1 MVCPQTPA
9 LELAPGPTPSS
20 RGGGRAVTSQPGFS
34 APNKDPDCDWIMRMK
49 AVMGKK
55 GGNKSQ
61 RQRKKAFG
69 VCGTCS
75 PGSGGS
81 GVYSWECSP
90 SRSGSTCL
98 NLHKPCEDWPR
109 SILKTSTTILM
120 QKSLSADK
128 KKAQRWDE
136 MNILATYHPAD
147 KDYGFMKVDE
157 PSTPYHRLQDSD
169 EDMPGA
175 VSHTVTPQAL
185 AERFATMDNFY
196 PKVLRYRN
204 KRSSESSDIFS
215 KTHSSDFDKHRKSH
229 YDEGKFL
236 KAQKSLPFSKNK
248 PCHGARSSL
257 GSGSQVMEPRPVE
270 RGRMGG
276 LTGEVQD
283 EICLVTRNH
292 IPEVKG
298 GALMD
303 TCGSLD
309 APGSWKTQRD
319 WDDSSDPPTFRNPS
333 LPSATVVW
341 DQDVDQQRKEY
352 YSKGR
357 YLRCSPHPE
366 LEEDT
371 EDEPEQR
378 DSSADF
384 NWVIESPTGTEIRL
398 LEHTES
404 PVQDPQASEESLAG
418 TSQPGS
424 ALSSKDR
431 AESGWCQWVIS
442 KGLDWRNP
450 ESLEKELGSSPHSTH
465 QNQCRYETLQIRW
478 TQEEESRQ

>member
-1 MVCPQTPA
+1 MNPRQ
-9 LELAPGPTPSS
+9 EPG
-20 RGGGRAVTSQPGFS
+20 R
-34 APNKDPDCDWIMRMK
+34 
-49 AVMGKK
+49 
-55 GGNKSQ
+55 
-61 RQRKKAFG
+61 
-69 VCGTCS
+69 
-75 PGSGGS
+75 
-81 GVYSWECSP
+81 
-90 SRSGSTCL
+90 
-98 NLHKPCEDWPR
+98 
-109 SILKTSTTILM
+109 
-120 QKSLSADK
+120 
-128 KKAQRWDE
+128 KAQLLPWPTD
-136 MNILATYHPAD
+136 
-147 KDYGFMKVDE
+147 
-157 PSTPYHRLQDSD
+157 
-169 EDMPGA
+169 
-175 VSHTVTPQAL
+175 
-185 AERFATMDNFY
+185 
-196 PKVLRYRN
+196 
-204 KRSSESSDIFS
+204 
-215 KTHSSDFDKHRKSH
+215 SSDFDKHRKSH

-378 DSSADF
+378 DS
-384 NWVIESPTGTEIRL
+384 ESRRG
-398 LEHTES
+398 
-404 PVQDPQASEESLAG
+404 
-418 TSQPGS
+418 QPG
-424 ALSSKDR
+424 AGG
-431 AESGWCQWVIS
+431 A
-442 KGLDWRNP
+442 N
-450 ESLEKELGSSPHSTH
+450 
-465 QNQCRYETLQIRW
+465 NQQT
-478 TQEEESRQ
+478 

>member
-1 MVCPQTPA
+1 MERREASGAAGGLRWESPGAAPKGVPEGVGAEAADTGPPSGVVPSQSSGPSPHSGEIVTC
-9 LELAPGPTPSS
+9 APGSS
-20 RGGGRAVTSQPGFS
+20 RPTGGVAVLGSGPHRPPGEVASLS
-34 APNKDPDCDWIMRMK
+34 AGSGAHPDGLP
-49 AVMGKK
+49 APFPEA
-55 GGNKSQ
+55 S
-61 RQRKKAFG
+61 

-157 PSTPYHRLQDSD
+157 PSTPYHRLQDID

-215 KTHSSDFDKHRKSH
+215 KTR
-229 YDEGKFL
+229 
-236 KAQKSLPFSKNK
+236 
-248 PCHGARSSL
+248 
-257 GSGSQVMEPRPVE
+257 
-270 RGRMGG
+270 
-276 LTGEVQD
+276 
-283 EICLVTRNH
+283 
-292 IPEVKG
+292 

-309 APGSWKTQRD
+309 APGSWKTPHD
-319 WDDSSDPPTFRNPS
+319 WDDSSDTPTFRNPS

-384 NWVIESPTGTEIRL
+384 NWVIESPTGTEVRL

-418 TSQPGS
+418 TSQPG
-424 ALSSKDR
+424 AAPSSKDR

-442 KGLDWRNP
+442 KGLDWQSP
-450 ESLEKELGSSPHSTH
+450 ESLEKELGSSPHSPH
-465 QNQCRYETLQIRW
+465 QNQCRYETLQIQW

>member
-1 MVCPQTPA
+1 M
-9 LELAPGPTPSS
+9 ERREAPGAAGGLRGESPGAAPKGVPERVGAEAADAGPPSGVVPSQGSGPSPHSGEIVTCASGSS
-20 RGGGRAVTSQPGFS
+20 RPTGGVAVLGSGPHWPPGEVASLS
-34 APNKDPDCDWIMRMK
+34 AGSGAHPDGLP
-49 AVMGKK
+49 APFPEA
-55 GGNKSQ
+55 S
-61 RQRKKAFG
+61 

-185 AERFATMDNFY
+185 AERSCGTVIREAQSLQTSFPRHGGLLWTPVDPWMPQAAGRLSVIGMT
-196 PKVLRYRN
+196 PQIPLPSETHPCLQPPSCGTRTLI
-204 KRSSESSDIFS
+204 SS
-215 KTHSSDFDKHRKSH
+215 
-229 YDEGKFL
+229 
-236 KAQKSLPFSKNK
+236 
-248 PCHGARSSL
+248 ARSIIAREGTSDALPTQSL
-257 GSGSQVMEPRPVE
+257 RRTQKTSPSSGTVRA
-270 RGRMGG
+270 GG
-276 LTGEVQD
+276 VSPGQGVPTTNRLEG
-283 EICLVTRNH
+283 CPN
-292 IPEVKG
+292 
-298 GALMD
+298 
-303 TCGSLD
+303 LD
-309 APGSWKTQRD
+309 PLILPG
-319 WDDSSDPPTFRNPS
+319 
-333 LPSATVVW
+333 
-341 DQDVDQQRKEY
+341 
-352 YSKGR
+352 
-357 YLRCSPHPE
+357 
-366 LEEDT
+366 
-371 EDEPEQR
+371 
-378 DSSADF
+378 SADF

>member
-1 MVCPQTPA
+1 M
-9 LELAPGPTPSS
+9 ERREAPGAAGGLRGESPGAAPKGVPERVGAEAADAGPPSGVVPSQGSGPSPHSGEIVTCASGSS
-20 RGGGRAVTSQPGFS
+20 RPTGGVAVLGSGPHWPPGEVASLS
-34 APNKDPDCDWIMRMK
+34 AGSGAHPDGLP
-49 AVMGKK
+49 APFPEA
-55 GGNKSQ
+55 S
-61 RQRKKAFG
+61 

-215 KTHSSDFDKHRKSH
+215 KTR
-229 YDEGKFL
+229 E
-236 KAQKSLPFSKNK
+236 
-248 PCHGARSSL
+248 
-257 GSGSQVMEPRPVE
+257 M
-270 RGRMGG
+270 RGRG
-276 LTGEVQD
+276 
-283 EICLVTRNH
+283 
-292 IPEVKG
+292 
-298 GALMD
+298 
-303 TCGSLD
+303 
-309 APGSWKTQRD
+309 
-319 WDDSSDPPTFRNPS
+319 
-333 LPSATVVW
+333 
-341 DQDVDQQRKEY
+341 
-352 YSKGR
+352 
-357 YLRCSPHPE
+357 
-366 LEEDT
+366 
-371 EDEPEQR
+371 
-378 DSSADF
+378 
-384 NWVIESPTGTEIRL
+384 
-398 LEHTES
+398 
-404 PVQDPQASEESLAG
+404 
-418 TSQPGS
+418 
-424 ALSSKDR
+424 
-431 AESGWCQWVIS
+431 
-442 KGLDWRNP
+442 
-450 ESLEKELGSSPHSTH
+450 
-465 QNQCRYETLQIRW
+465 
-478 TQEEESRQ
+478 

>member
-1 MVCPQTPA
+1 MERREA
-9 LELAPGPTPSS
+9 LGAAGGLRGESPGAAPKGVPEGVRTEEADAGPPSGVVPSQGSGPSPHSVEIVTCAPGSS
-20 RGGGRAVTSQPGFS
+20 RPTAGVAVLGSGPHRPPGEVASLS
-34 APNKDPDCDWIMRMK
+34 A
-49 AVMGKK
+49 
-55 GGNKSQ
+55 
-61 RQRKKAFG
+61 G

-90 SRSGSTCL
+90 SRSGSTCRREVSSPFL
-98 NLHKPCEDWPR
+98 V
-109 SILKTSTTILM
+109 
-120 QKSLSADK
+120 SLPYSR

-157 PSTPYHRLQDSD
+157 PSTPYQRLQDSD
-169 EDMPGA
+169 EDMPGV
-175 VSHTVTPQAL
+175 VSHTVTPQEL

-257 GSGSQVMEPRPVE
+257 GSGSRVMEPRPVE

-292 IPEVKG
+292 VPEVKG
-298 GALMD
+298 
-303 TCGSLD
+303 
-309 APGSWKTQRD
+309 
-319 WDDSSDPPTFRNPS
+319 
-333 LPSATVVW
+333 
-341 DQDVDQQRKEY
+341 
-352 YSKGR
+352 
-357 YLRCSPHPE
+357 
-366 LEEDT
+366 
-371 EDEPEQR
+371 
-378 DSSADF
+378 
-384 NWVIESPTGTEIRL
+384 
-398 LEHTES
+398 
-404 PVQDPQASEESLAG
+404 
-418 TSQPGS
+418 
-424 ALSSKDR
+424 
-431 AESGWCQWVIS
+431 
-442 KGLDWRNP
+442 
-450 ESLEKELGSSPHSTH
+450 
-465 QNQCRYETLQIRW
+465 
-478 TQEEESRQ
+478 

>member
-1 MVCPQTPA
+1 M
-9 LELAPGPTPSS
+9 ERREAPGAAGGLRGESPGAAGGLRGESPGAAPKGVPERVGAEAADAGPPSGVVPSQGSGPSPHSGEIVTCASGSS
-20 RGGGRAVTSQPGFS
+20 RPTGGVAFLGSGPHWPPGEVASLS
-34 APNKDPDCDWIMRMK
+34 AGSGAHPDGLP
-49 AVMGKK
+49 APFPEA
-55 GGNKSQ
+55 S
-61 RQRKKAFG
+61 

-215 KTHSSDFDKHRKSH
+215 KTR
-229 YDEGKFL
+229 
-236 KAQKSLPFSKNK
+236 
-248 PCHGARSSL
+248 
-257 GSGSQVMEPRPVE
+257 
-270 RGRMGG
+270 
-276 LTGEVQD
+276 
-283 EICLVTRNH
+283 
-292 IPEVKG
+292 

-404 PVQDPQASEESLAG
+404 PVQDPRASEESLAG

>member
-1 MVCPQTPA
+1 M
-9 LELAPGPTPSS
+9 ERREAPGAAGGLRGESPGAAPKGVPERVGAEAADAGPPSGVVPSQGSGPSPHSGEIVTCASGSS
-20 RGGGRAVTSQPGFS
+20 RPTGGVAVLGSGPHWPPGEVASLS
-34 APNKDPDCDWIMRMK
+34 AGSGAHPDGLP
-49 AVMGKK
+49 APFPEA
-55 GGNKSQ
+55 S
-61 RQRKKAFG
+61 

-215 KTHSSDFDKHRKSH
+215 KTR
-229 YDEGKFL
+229 
-236 KAQKSLPFSKNK
+236 
-248 PCHGARSSL
+248 
-257 GSGSQVMEPRPVE
+257 
-270 RGRMGG
+270 
-276 LTGEVQD
+276 
-283 EICLVTRNH
+283 
-292 IPEVKG
+292 

>member
-1 MVCPQTPA
+1 MERQEA
-9 LELAPGPTPSS
+9 LGAASGLRGESPGAAPKGVPEGVGAGEADAGPPSGVVPSQGSGPSPHSGEIVTCAPGSS
-20 RGGGRAVTSQPGFS
+20 RPTGGVAVLGSGPHRHPGEVAGLS
-34 APNKDPDCDWIMRMK
+34 AGSGTHPDGLH
-49 AVMGKK
+49 APFPEA
-55 GGNKSQ
+55 S
-61 RQRKKAFG
+61 

-120 QKSLSADK
+120 QKSLSAEK

-196 PKVLRYRN
+196 PKVLRYHN
-204 KRSSESSDIFS
+204 NRSSESSDIFS

-236 KAQKSLPFSKNK
+236 MAQKSLPFSKNK

-257 GSGSQVMEPRPVE
+257 GSGVRVTERRPVE

-283 EICLVTRNH
+283 EIGLVTRNH
-292 IPEVKG
+292 VPEVK
-298 GALMD
+298 
-303 TCGSLD
+303 
-309 APGSWKTQRD
+309 
-319 WDDSSDPPTFRNPS
+319 
-333 LPSATVVW
+333 ATVVW
-341 DQDVDQQRKEY
+341 DQDIDQQRKEY

-378 DSSADF
+378 DSSAHF
-384 NWVIESPTGTEIRL
+384 NWVIESPTGTEVRL
-398 LEHTES
+398 LEHTGS

-418 TSQPGS
+418 TSQPGA

-442 KGLDWRNP
+442 KGLNW
-450 ESLEKELGSSPHSTH
+450 
-465 QNQCRYETLQIRW
+465 
-478 TQEEESRQ
+478 